1 MIEWDQMVLQGIA
14 NNGFTINL
22 TFEDVE
28 ATRVT
33 QVNLQPR
40 LSIPLVDKGNVY
52 RSLQSP

>member
-1 MIEWDQMVLQGIA
+1 MIEWDQMVLQGISY
-14 NNGFTINL
+14 NGFTINL

-40 LSIPLVDKGNVY
+40 LSVHLVDKGHEC
-52 RSLQSP
+52 RL